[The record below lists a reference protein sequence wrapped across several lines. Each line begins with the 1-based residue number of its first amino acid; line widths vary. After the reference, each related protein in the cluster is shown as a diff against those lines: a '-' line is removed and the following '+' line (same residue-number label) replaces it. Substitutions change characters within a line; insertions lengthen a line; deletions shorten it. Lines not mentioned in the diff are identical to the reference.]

1 MVIVLDLAGRGRD
14 RSHGL
19 GLCCGRG
26 CGRRGHEAESFLIVV
41 FFYQAFLTSCPC
53 PPCPMTTQQQ
63 RELRAGGF
71 RPKGVEG
78 HFFLN
83 LEVFY
88 HDAILTPFY
97 RLFPP
102 LPSNAAAS
110 GALGPKDKATRRL
123 VEDPK
128 DQRDP
133 KAWALVKNSRISS
146 DLQDNI
152 ARRSVEDLKGRR
164 DPKAC

>member
-1 MVIVLDLAGRGRD
+1 MLCLALAAVVDVAEAEAMVIVLDLAGRGRD

-88 HDAILTPFY
+88 HDAILAPFC

-102 LPSNAAAS
+102 PSFKHSIS
-110 GALGPKDKATRRL
+110 GGF
-123 VEDPK
+123 
-128 DQRDP
+128 
-133 KAWALVKNSRISS
+133 
-146 DLQDNI
+146 
-152 ARRSVEDLKGRR
+152 RS
-164 DPKAC
+164 